1 MTTSLLSSLK
11 VTARPNIEPKP
22 PIIGKR
28 LKLIEKLEQ
37 QQEMATCM
45 LENKPFEAFRE
56 KMVKDVVTGE
66 RTKQRRAVSVKP
78 WYYDSDGHY
87 FLEVKVNNKPIDI
100 QQDKPAIDIGDKAH
114 LPKTI
119 ETIIQAVE
127 KGELD
132 SFIIAKVVIGKKATS
147 TKPSADKTSAKS

>member
-1 MTTSLLSSLK
+1 MTTSVLSSLK
-11 VTARPNIEPKP
+11 VTARPTIEPKL

-28 LKLIEKLEQ
+28 MKLIEKLEQ

-45 LENKPFEAFRE
+45 LEGKPFEAYRE
-56 KMVKDVVTGE
+56 KMVKDPATGE
-66 RTKQRRAVSVKP
+66 RTKQRRAISVKP

-100 QQDKPAIDIGDKAH
+100 QEGKPAIDVGDKAV

-119 ETIIQAVE
+119 ETIIHAVE

-132 SFIIAKVVIGKKATS
+132 VFIMAKATIGKKAAS
-147 TKPSADKTSAKS
+147 TKPETKKAPTKS

>member
-1 MTTSLLSSLK
+1 MSTPLLSSLK
-11 VTARPNIEPKP
+11 VTARPKIEPKA

-28 LKLIEKLEQ
+28 MKLIEKLEQ

-45 LENKPFEAFRE
+45 IEKRPFEAFRE
-56 KMVKDVVTGE
+56 KMVKDPETGE
-66 RTKQRRAVSVKP
+66 RSKQRRAVSVKP

-100 QQDKPAIDIGDKAH
+100 QQGKPAIDIGDKTE
-114 LPKTI
+114 LPNTI
-119 ETIIQAVE
+119 ETIIHAVE

-132 SFIIAKVVIGKKATS
+132 KFLLAPRAKSTKKA
-147 TKPSADKTSAKS
+147 KQ